1 MNRFSIKDIETLTGI
16 KSHTLRIWEQRYGII
31 EPKRTDTN
39 IRFYNNED
47 LKYLLNISLLNKM
60 GYKISNIAKLG
71 DKEMK
76 GLISDYSSQLS
87 DNQDKLNAMVRCTLD
102 LDETTFEKILST
114 EIAEYGIIQT
124 MNGLIFP
131 FLEHLGNL
139 WLSGTV
145 APSYEHFIINL
156 IKTKLLVAIDSL
168 GYNKATDGK
177 KKVLLFLPEN
187 ESHEIG
193 LLYANYLFKHFKH
206 QTLYLGQNLPSNEL
220 VSVIENYKPDI
231 IFTSMVCGHTE
242 EKMNSTIS
250 LLRKLSPKSDVLISG
265 SCFLHAGI
273 KLPKKVAAISD
284 YNSIKPYL

>member
-1 MNRFSIKDIETLTGI
+1 MNRFSIKDIEVLTGI
-16 KSHTLRIWEQRYGII
+16 KSHTIRIWEQRYGII
-31 EPKRTDTN
+31 KPKRTETN

-60 GYKISNIAKLG
+60 GYKISSIAKLG
-71 DKEMK
+71 SEEIG
-76 GLISDYSSQLS
+76 GLIAEYSLQLS
-87 DNQDKLNAMVRCTLD
+87 DNQNKLNAMVRCTLD

-114 EIAEYGIIQT
+114 EILENGIIKT

-139 WLSGTV
+139 WSAGTV

-156 IKTKLLVAIDSL
+156 IKTKLLVAIDGL
-168 GYNKATDGK
+168 GYNKASDGK
-177 KKVLLFLPEN
+177 NKVLLFLPEN

-193 LLYANYLFKHFKH
+193 LLFANYLFKNYKH

-220 VSVIENYKPDI
+220 VSLIENYKPDI

-242 EKMNSTIS
+242 EKMNSTIR
-250 LLRKLSPKSDVLISG
+250 LLRKLSAKSEILISG
-265 SCFLHAGI
+265 SCFLHADLA
-273 KLPKKVAAISD
+273 LPKKVHAISD
-284 YNSIKPYL
+284 YDSVKPYL